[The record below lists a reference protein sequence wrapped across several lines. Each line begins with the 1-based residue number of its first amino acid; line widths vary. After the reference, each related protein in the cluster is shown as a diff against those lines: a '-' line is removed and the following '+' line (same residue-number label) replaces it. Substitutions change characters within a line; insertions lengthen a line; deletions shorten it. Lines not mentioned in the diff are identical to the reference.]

1 MNFVLSEQIRASGM
15 SVCGRVSGRYFRPL
29 RALPVQA
36 VDRRKRRWPKDVVVH
51 IADHGQHLLDEGAPF
66 RAVGQLRLSLVVLAV
81 GALASQVHD
90 VVERANVAD
99 LKAQHAALVSGS

>member
-1 MNFVLSEQIRASGM
+1 M
-15 SVCGRVSGRYFRPL
+15 
-29 RALPVQA
+29 QA